1 MSDSEA
7 EAEDSLFSNVT
18 YYPTG
23 YHGSLKV
30 LRHIE
35 SFPATHFVHSS
46 TELLRIGRHGAS
58 G

>member
-18 YYPTG
+18 YCPTG

-35 SFPATHFVHSS
+35 SFPATHFVHNS

>member
-1 MSDSEA
+1 
-7 EAEDSLFSNVT
+7 
-18 YYPTG
+18 
-23 YHGSLKV
+23 V

-35 SFPATHFVHSS
+35 SFPATHFVHNS